1 MKAAKDV
8 IPHLGKPT
16 HFRPDRSG
24 GALAISWFKANR
36 LPSSIADVLSRDAR
50 LSGAEL
56 VDGFLERKVDLGDG
70 STASQTDLL
79 AILGVGDHLAVMAV
93 EGKVDESFGPFVAD
107 WLKKDQKK
115 RRSLRLNS
123 LRKTLSLL
131 DSDVGDL
138 RYQLLHRT
146 ASALYEAH
154 RYRAP
159 VAIMMV
165 HSFCPSST
173 GLADYQ
179 AFAARL
185 GLNGANKGELA
196 GPVQRLGIDLYLG
209 WAPDKLNLG

>member
-24 GALAISWFKANR
+24 GALAISWFKANK
-36 LPSSIADVLSRDAR
+36 LPSSTAGVLSRDAR

-56 VDGFLERKVDLGDG
+56 VDGFLERKVDLVDG

-79 AILGVGDHLAVMAV
+79 AVLGVGDHLAVMAV

-107 WLKKDQKK
+107 WLKKDRKK
-115 RRSLRLNS
+115 RRSLRLKS
-123 LRKTLSLL
+123 LCKTLSLL
-131 DSDVGDL
+131 DSDVGGL

-146 ASALYEAH
+146 ASALYEAR

-173 GLADYQ
+173 GLEDYQ

-209 WAPDKLNLG
+209 WAPDKLSLR